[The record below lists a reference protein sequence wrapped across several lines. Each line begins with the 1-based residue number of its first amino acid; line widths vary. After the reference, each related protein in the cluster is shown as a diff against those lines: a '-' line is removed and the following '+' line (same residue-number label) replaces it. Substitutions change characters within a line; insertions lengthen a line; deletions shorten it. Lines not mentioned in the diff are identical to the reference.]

1 VANSR
6 YIRSKTAGAT
16 VLKRKERKVF
26 VAVAGW
32 TISGD
37 IVLGIEGSEVID
49 NQSVLFGVSRVR
61 PERGGVG

>member
-1 VANSR
+1 M
-6 YIRSKTAGAT
+6 
-16 VLKRKERKVF
+16 F

-49 NQSVLFGVSRVR
+49 DQSVLFAWS
-61 PERGGVG
+61 